1 MAAELGKP
9 QSQSKYIQ
17 DEPDATR
24 QLGGSLQAAQAAH
37 SFSSGVSGS
46 GFCGASLAWWPIR
59 SRSFSGISSNARS
72 SGVTVTLS
80 PFNARM
86 SWMFMRWSE
95 KIWSLFG
102 YYMGRPLMTLFAGEG
117 QHQHWFVHPDCRRLQ
132 THCKGVGWSDSQAC
146 TWYSA
151 NERSLCPQNSGSQ
164 GCRSR

>member
-24 QLGGSLQAAQAAH
+24 RLGGSLQAAQAAH

-72 SGVTVTLS
+72 SGVKASISIGLSILTVD
-80 PFNARM
+80 
-86 SWMFMRWSE
+86 
-95 KIWSLFG
+95 
-102 YYMGRPLMTLFAGEG
+102 
-117 QHQHWFVHPDCRRLQ
+117 DCRRTAKALAGLIARGAHGILQ
-132 THCKGVGWSDSQAC
+132 MRGVCVLRILAPK
-146 TWYSA
+146 A
-151 NERSLCPQNSGSQ
+151 AVLASLGMFHMDEK
-164 GCRSR
+164 